1 MLLLVVCSAGIVDY
15 WLQSILLLD
24 ETDSADVGRDN
35 LLLFKLSWELL
46 MARLRI
52 AMIDTIT
59 SQSHGV
65 YSFDRFILGW
75 FFALLKHFL

>member
-1 MLLLVVCSAGIVDY
+1 MLLLVVCSVVIVEY
-15 WLQSILLLD
+15 WLESILLLD

-35 LLLFKLSWELL
+35 LLLFKLGRMLL
-46 MARLRI
+46 RARLCI

-65 YSFDRFILGW
+65 YSLDRFIFG
-75 FFALLKHFL
+75 